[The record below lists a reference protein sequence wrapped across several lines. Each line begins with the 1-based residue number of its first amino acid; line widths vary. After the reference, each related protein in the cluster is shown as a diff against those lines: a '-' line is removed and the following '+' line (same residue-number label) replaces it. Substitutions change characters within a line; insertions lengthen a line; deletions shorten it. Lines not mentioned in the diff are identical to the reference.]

1 MVANILR
8 FLLLI
13 GALVFVHELGH
24 FLVARLCGV
33 KVLKFSLG
41 FGPRVMGWRQ
51 GETDYCLSLIP
62 FGGFV
67 KMLGEDP
74 SDDVLPEDLPRAF
87 HSQALWK
94 RFLIVLAGPL
104 MSLLFPVLL
113 YVLVFLGNTDLTP
126 PLIGTV
132 VPGYPAAGLL
142 QPGDRVVSID
152 GTTVGSFQ
160 EIRELIAQSQG
171 RPLRFE
177 VQRGEALVQVRVV
190 PEVVQVQGPM
200 ERVERVGFLGIAP
213 GSPLPVVGVRGPSSP
228 AHIAGLRSFDM
239 VTMFRGAPVRRWH
252 ELDLLL
258 QRSRGATVPM
268 AYLRPRLVERAAG
281 GLVDVEV
288 FDPGLAQITPTPG
301 DGDVVTRTGIE
312 SPDLYLAEVDPDAPE
327 YQMGLRRGD
336 RVVAVDGVAPPS
348 WERLREGLTAGPPRL
363 RTLRFARND
372 GESVGAFALRPTA
385 WNDEA
390 GQRRVRLSLG
400 IDRWWPTA
408 AEAPIPN
415 PSPLLYAARNAAR
428 ETREVVGTLSTG
440 LVRIFQGR
448 VPISSVGGPIMIYDA
463 SRTVALDGLWG
474 YLRLMALVSINLGLL
489 NLLPIPV
496 LDGGHLLFFGV
507 EAVIRRPVPLAV
519 RQVASALGLGL
530 LALLMVIALRN
541 DVDRTM
547 SPEAPAVH
555 GAPSGRMGVAREGQR

>member
-1 MVANILR
+1 VVANILR

-41 FGPRVMGWRQ
+41 FGPRVVGWRQ

-74 SDDVLPEDLPRAF
+74 SDDVLPEDIPRAF
-87 HSQALWK
+87 HSQALWR

-126 PLIGTV
+126 PRIGTV

-142 QPGDRVVSID
+142 LPGDRVVAID
-152 GTTVGSFQ
+152 GATVGSFQ
-160 EIRELIAQSQG
+160 EVRERIAQSKG
-171 RPLRFE
+171 RALRFE
-177 VQRGEALVQVRVV
+177 VQRGEETVQVRVL

-200 ERVERVGFLGIAP
+200 EQVERVGFLGIAP
-213 GSPLPVVGVRGPSSP
+213 GAPLPVVGVRGPATP
-228 AHIAGLRSFDM
+228 AYIAGLRSFDM
-239 VTMFRGAPVRRWH
+239 ITMYRGAPIRRWH
-252 ELDLLL
+252 ELAALLD
-258 QRSRGATVPM
+258 RSRGATVPV
-268 AYLRPRLVERAAG
+268 AFLRPRRVERVAG
-281 GLVDVEV
+281 GLADLEM
-288 FDPGLAQITPTPG
+288 FDPGLAQLTPVPG
-301 DGDVVTRTGIE
+301 DGDAVLRTGIE

-327 YQMGLRRGD
+327 HQMGLRRGD
-336 RVVAVDGVAPPS
+336 RVVTVDGQAPPS
-348 WERLREGLTAGPPRL
+348 WERMREALTAGPPRL
-363 RTLRFARND
+363 RSLRFARSD
-372 GESVGAFALRPTA
+372 GEAVGAFALRPTA
-385 WNDEA
+385 WTDES
-390 GQRRVRLSLG
+390 GQRRVRLTLG
-400 IDRWWPTA
+400 IDRWWPTV

-428 ETREVVGTLSTG
+428 ETREVVGYLSTG

-496 LDGGHLLFFGV
+496 LDGGHLLFFAM
-507 EAVIRRPVPLAV
+507 EALIRRPVPLAV

-530 LALLMVIALRN
+530 LGVLMVIALRN
-541 DVDRTM
+541 DVGRTM
-547 SPEAPAVH
+547 GTSAPMTE
-555 GAPSGRMGVAREGQR
+555 GAPTPRMGVAREGPR